1 MKLTLYRLTYS
12 DPQNQKYVTVIRAAS
27 PALAEQEYKITQ
39 AGLLGWKLE
48 RIETMRK
55 EKK

>member
-1 MKLTLYRLTYS
+1 MKLTLYRITYS
-12 DPQNQKYVTVIRAAS
+12 DSQGEKYVTVIRATS
-27 PALAEQEYKITQ
+27 PTQAEQIYKLTQ

-48 RIETMRK
+48 RIEPMRK